1 MVKDTKYYD
10 VLEVS
15 PTATE
20 QELKKAYRKLALK
33 YHPDKNP
40 NEGERFKLI
49 SQAYEILSDP
59 KKREIYDKYGE
70 EGIKEGGGGGGGH
83 NPMDIFDMF
92 FGGGGHRGHRENK
105 VRDMVHQMSVSLDKM
120 YTGFTKNLKIKRFVL
135 CSACDGVGG
144 AKDAVKECSDCDGH
158 GVVIRNIQIAPG
170 FVQRSQA
177 ACSKCRGEGEIISVP
192 CTTCGGKKRMKVEEI
207 IEVNVNKGSKD
218 GQKIVFYG
226 KGDQEKG
233 KEPGNVVIVLDEQ
246 NHPVYTRDGDNL
258 LLSMQL
264 NITESLCGTQRK
276 MKTLD
281 GRQIMFT
288 TLPGEVINHG
298 DTRSVHGEGM
308 PRHKHPG
315 ENGDL
320 IISFKVEFPDQIS
333 EKNLAKLYALL
344 PGKPEIIIPD
354 DVEEKELIEVGQ
366 ETFRSQENGHGH
378 GSGPQVQCATQ

>member
-15 PTATE
+15 PGASET
-20 QELKKAYRKLALK
+20 ELKKAYRKLALK

-49 SQAYEILSDP
+49 SQAYEVLSDP

-70 EGIKEGGGGGGGH
+70 EGIKEGGGGGGMH

-92 FGGGGHRGHRENK
+92 FGGGSRQQRENK
-105 VRDMVHQMSVSLDKM
+105 VRDMIHQMTVTLEKM

-135 CSACDGVGG
+135 CQTCDGIGG
-144 AKDAVKECSDCDGH
+144 SADSVKQCAQCDGH

-170 FVQRSQA
+170 FVQRSQQ
-177 ACSKCRGEGEIISVP
+177 ACSKCQGEGEIISVP
-192 CTTCGGKKRMKVEEI
+192 CTTCGGKKRVKVEEI
-207 IEVNVNKGSKD
+207 IEVAVNKGARD

-246 NHPVYTRDGDNL
+246 NHPVFTREGDNL
-258 LLSMQL
+258 ILSQQL
-264 NITESLCGTQRK
+264 NITEALCGTQRK
-276 MKTLD
+276 IKTLD

-288 TLPGEVINHG
+288 TLPGEVIKHN
-298 DTRSVHGEGM
+298 DTKIVQHEGM
-308 PRHKHPG
+308 PRHKHPD
-315 ENGDL
+315 EKGDL
-320 IISFKVEFPDQIS
+320 IIHFKVEFPDKIN
-333 EKNLAKLYALL
+333 ERNIARLFALL
-344 PGKPEIIIPD
+344 PGKPQVEIPD
-354 DVEEKELIEVGQ
+354 IVEEKELIEVSP
-366 ETFRSQENGHGH
+366 ETIHAQENGHE